1 MIWFL
6 ISIIV
11 LLYESNAE
19 TTKNF
24 CYTDP
29 IIKLGRGFT
38 NAILSGIRNHNL
50 ELIQPFK
57 C

>member
-1 MIWFL
+1 MIWYL

-19 TTKNF
+19 TTTNF
-24 CYTDP
+24 CYMDP

-38 NAILSGIRNHNL
+38 NAILSGIRNHNSG
-50 ELIQPFK
+50 LIQSLK